1 MPEGS
6 APKSA
11 GQKIAVQ
18 ILIGVGIFTTVV
30 LVCTL
35 AYCLQGWGFSDALY
49 MVVITVFGVG
59 YGEIQPVN
67 TTLLR
72 ITTMLTILAG
82 PFATV
87 YIVGALI
94 KVITEGEI
102 QTAMAENRKL
112 KSIDEIKR
120 HTIICGFGRI
130 GQVIASEL
138 EKASQPFLIL
148 DRDTDR
154 IALSE
159 SLGYLTLEGDAGDE
173 EVLARAHIDSAR
185 NLAAVL
191 PNDMVNVFITLTAR
205 NMNATLR
212 IIARAENPTTEKKL
226 RQAGANDIILPAL
239 AGGLQIAHRIT
250 RPSLLG
256 VLDSDSTVIRNDL
269 QEIGVDL
276 EETTVETGSHLVGQP
291 LAKFSDGSSGRS
303 IVLAIRHSD
312 GTSSQ
317 HPALHTV
324 LLANDRI
331 ISLVRKSG

>member
-1 MPEGS
+1 VPGS
-6 APKSA
+6 APKTA
-11 GQKIAVQ
+11 GQQIAVQ
-18 ILIGVGIFTTVV
+18 ILIGAGIFAAVV
-30 LVCTL
+30 LVCTF

-94 KVITEGEI
+94 KIITEKGI

-130 GQVIASEL
+130 GQIIAVEL
-138 EKASQPFLIL
+138 KKAGQPFLIL
-148 DRDTDR
+148 DKDPDR

-173 EVLARAHIDSAR
+173 DVLGRAHVESAR

-205 NMNATLR
+205 NLNASLR

-250 RPSLLG
+250 RPSLMG
-256 VLDSDSTVIRNDL
+256 VLDADSTVIRNDL

-276 EETTVETGSHLVGQP
+276 EETVLKTGHSLIGKP
-291 LAKFSDGSSGRS
+291 LSNFTDGLNGRC
-303 IVLAIRHSD
+303 IVLAIRHAD

-317 HPALHTV
+317 HPATHTV
-324 LLANDRI
+324 LLAEDSI
-331 ISLVRKSG
+331 VSLVRKTG

>member
-1 MPEGS
+1 MPGS

-18 ILIGVGIFTTVV
+18 ILIGVGIFSTVV
-30 LVCTL
+30 LICTL
-35 AYCLQGWGFSDALY
+35 AYCSQGWGFSDALY

-72 ITTMLTILAG
+72 VITMLTILAG

-94 KVITEGEI
+94 KIITEKGI

-130 GQVIASEL
+130 GQVIAVEL
-138 EKASQPFLIL
+138 QKAEQPFLIL
-148 DRDTDR
+148 DRDPDR

-173 EVLARAHIDSAR
+173 EVLARAHIESAR

-205 NMNATLR
+205 NMNPALR

-256 VLDSDSTVIRNDL
+256 VLDADSSVIRNDL

-276 EETTVETGSHLVGQP
+276 EETVVQPGSPLAGQP
-291 LAKFSDGSSGRS
+291 LSAFIDSVKGRC
-303 IVLAIRHSD
+303 IVLAIRRPD
-312 GTSSQ
+312 GTDSQ
-317 HPALHTV
+317 HPAPHTP
-324 LLANDRI
+324 LLSGDRI
-331 ISLVRKSG
+331 ISLMRKNA

>member
-1 MPEGS
+1 MPGS
-6 APKSA
+6 APKTA
-11 GQKIAVQ
+11 GQQIAVQ
-18 ILIGVGIFTTVV
+18 ILIGVGIFTTV
-30 LVCTL
+30 LLICTT
-35 AYCLQGWGFSDALY
+35 AYCLQGWGFSDAFY
-49 MVVITVFGVG
+49 MVFITVFGVG

-72 ITTMLTILAG
+72 ITTELTILAG

-94 KVITEGEI
+94 KIITEKGI

-112 KSIDEIKR
+112 KSIEEIKR

-130 GQVIASEL
+130 GQIIAREL
-138 EKASQPFLIL
+138 AKADLPFLIL
-148 DRDTDR
+148 DRDPDR

-173 EVLARAHIDSAR
+173 EVLGRAHIESAR

-205 NMNATLR
+205 NMNAALF

-250 RPSLLG
+250 RPSLMG
-256 VLDSDSTVIRNDL
+256 VLDGDSSAIRNDL
-269 QEIGVDL
+269 QELGVELD
-276 EETTVETGSHLVGQP
+276 ETPIDTGNGLVGQP
-291 LAKFSDGSSGRS
+291 LSVFLDATKGRC
-303 IVLAIRHSD
+303 IVLAIRRPD
-312 GTSSQ
+312 GTDSQ
-317 HPALHTV
+317 HPAPHTP
-324 LLANDRI
+324 LQAGDRI
-331 ISLVRKSG
+331 ISLMRKAG

>member
-1 MPEGS
+1 VPGS
-6 APKSA
+6 APQTA

-18 ILIGVGIFTTVV
+18 VLIGVAIFATVV
-30 LVCTL
+30 LICTA
-35 AYCLQGWGFSDALY
+35 AYCTQGWGFSDALY

-72 ITTMLTILAG
+72 VITMLTILAG

-87 YIVGALI
+87 YIVGALLKI
-94 KVITEGEI
+94 ITEKGI

-130 GQVIASEL
+130 GQIIAREL
-138 EKASQPFLIL
+138 EKAGQAFLII
-148 DRDTDR
+148 DRDPDR

-173 EVLARAHIDSAR
+173 EVLGRAHIETAR
-185 NLAAVL
+185 TLTAVL

-205 NMNATLR
+205 NMNASLS

-226 RQAGANDIILPAL
+226 RQAGANEIILPAL

-256 VLDSDSTVIRNDL
+256 VLDADSSVIRNDL
-269 QEIGVDL
+269 QELGVDL
-276 EETTVETGSHLVGQP
+276 EETLVEKTSPIAGQP
-291 LAKFSDGSSGRS
+291 LSAFIDGLKGRC
-303 IVLAIRHSD
+303 IVLAIRRPD
-312 GTSSQ
+312 GTDSQ
-317 HPALHTV
+317 HPAPHTPLH
-324 LLANDRI
+324 AGDRI
-331 ISLVRKSG
+331 ISLMRKSA

>member
-1 MPEGS
+1 VPGS
-6 APKSA
+6 APQQSA
-11 GQKIAVQ
+11 GRKIAVQ
-18 ILIGVGIFTTVV
+18 ILIGAGIFASVV
-30 LVCTL
+30 LVCTF
-35 AYCLQGWGFSDALY
+35 AYVAQGWGFGDALY

-67 TTLLR
+67 TPLLR

-112 KSIDEIKR
+112 KSIDEIKK

-130 GQVIASEL
+130 GQTIAREL
-138 EKASQPFLIL
+138 EKAGKPFLIL
-148 DRDTDR
+148 DRDADR

-159 SLGYLTLEGDAGDE
+159 SYGYLTVEGDAGDE
-173 EVLARAHIDSAR
+173 ETLGRAHVDAAH

-205 NMNATLR
+205 NMNPALR
-212 IIARAENPTTEKKL
+212 IIARAENPATEKKL

-239 AGGLQIAHRIT
+239 AGGLQIAHRIA

-256 VLDSDSTVIRNDL
+256 VLDTDASVIRNDL

-276 EETTVETGSHLVGQP
+276 EETRIQAGSHLAGKT
-291 LAKFSDGSSGRS
+291 LADFIDGVKGRC
-303 IVLAIRHSD
+303 IVLAIRRPD
-312 GTSSQ
+312 GTDSQ
-317 HPALHTV
+317 HPAAHAPLQ
-324 LLANDRI
+324 AGDRI
-331 ISLVRKSG
+331 ISLMRKGG

>member
-1 MPEGS
+1 VPGS
-6 APKSA
+6 APKTA
-11 GQKIAVQ
+11 GQQIAVQ
-18 ILIGVGIFTTVV
+18 VLIGVGIFAAV
-30 LVCTL
+30 LLICTA
-35 AYCLQGWGFSDALY
+35 AYCLQGWGFSDAFY
-49 MVVITVFGVG
+49 MVVITVFSVG
-59 YGEIQPVN
+59 YGEVQPVN
-67 TTLLR
+67 TPLLR
-72 ITTMLTILAG
+72 LTTELTILAG

-94 KVITEGEI
+94 KIITEKGI

-112 KSIDEIKR
+112 KSIEEIKR

-130 GQVIASEL
+130 GQIIAREL
-138 EKASQPFLIL
+138 EKAGQSFIIL
-148 DRDTDR
+148 DRDPDR

-159 SLGYLTLEGDAGDE
+159 SLGYLTLEGDAGE
-173 EVLARAHIDSAR
+173 EDVLSRAHIDSAR

-205 NMNATLR
+205 NMNAALR

-256 VLDSDSTVIRNDL
+256 VLDADSTVIRNDL
-269 QEIGVDL
+269 QEIGVDI
-276 EETTVETGSHLVGQP
+276 EESPIEASSALVGKP
-291 LAKFSDGSSGRS
+291 LSAFTEALNGRS

-312 GTSSQ
+312 GTNSQ
-317 HPALHTV
+317 HPAAHTI
-324 LLANDRI
+324 LLAEDRI
-331 ISLVRKSG
+331 ISLVRKTG

>member
-18 ILIGVGIFTTVV
+18 ILIGVAIFTTVV

-59 YGEIQPVN
+59 YGEVQPVN
-67 TTLLR
+67 TTPLR
-72 ITTMLTILAG
+72 VTTMLTILAG

-94 KVITEGEI
+94 KIITEKGI

-112 KSIDEIKR
+112 KNIDEIKR

-130 GQVIASEL
+130 GQIIAREL

-148 DRDTDR
+148 DRDPER

-173 EVLARAHIDSAR
+173 DILARAHIDSAR

-256 VLDSDSTVIRNDL
+256 VLDTDSTVIRNDL
-269 QEIGVDL
+269 QEIGVDI
-276 EETTVETGSHLVGQP
+276 EEAPIETGGKLVGKP
-291 LAKFSDGSSGRS
+291 LSAFTEGMDGRS
-303 IVLAIRHSD
+303 IVLAIRHAD
-312 GTSSQ
+312 GTNSQ
-317 HPALHTV
+317 HPASHTI
-324 LLANDRI
+324 LLADDRI
-331 ISLVRKSG
+331 ISLVRKKG

>member
-1 MPEGS
+1 VPGS
-6 APKSA
+6 APKTA
-11 GQKIAVQ
+11 AQKIAVQ
-18 ILIGVGIFTTVV
+18 ILIGAGIFTTIV
-30 LVCTL
+30 LICTG
-35 AYCLQGWGFSDALY
+35 AYCAQGWGFSDALY

-94 KVITEGEI
+94 KFITEGEI
-102 QTAMAENRKL
+102 QNAMAENRKL
-112 KSIDEIKR
+112 KNIDEIKR

-130 GQVIASEL
+130 GQIIAREL
-138 EKASQPFLIL
+138 EKAGQAFLIV
-148 DRDTDR
+148 DRDPER

-159 SLGYLTLEGDAGDE
+159 SLGYITLEGDAGDE
-173 EVLARAHIDSAR
+173 EVLGRAHIESAR
-185 NLAAVL
+185 TLAAVL

-205 NMNATLR
+205 NMNASLC

-256 VLDSDSTVIRNDL
+256 VLDTDSSVIRNDL
-269 QEIGVDL
+269 QELGVDL
-276 EETTVETGSHLVGQP
+276 EETVVDTGNSLVGQP
-291 LAKFSDGSSGRS
+291 LSAFIDGLKGRC
-303 IVLAIRHSD
+303 IVLAIRRTD
-312 GTSSQ
+312 GTDSQ
-317 HPALHTV
+317 HPAPHTP
-324 LLANDRI
+324 LQTGDRI
-331 ISLVRKSG
+331 ISLMRKSA